1 MIESISTFLCVIL
14 TLFNIFVFYV
24 NWRFLHTVERLSTSM
39 IESNNSYL
47 KSVDEQIT
55 KMSSD
60 ILTHKLRMS
69 EVMDTLSHLKFNSD
83 GTEQIEKP

>member
-14 TLFNIFVFYV
+14 TLCNLFVFYV
-24 NWRFLHTVERLSTSM
+24 NWRFLHTVERLSESM
-39 IESNNSYL
+39 MTINDTYL
-47 KSVDEQIT
+47 KSVDEQIK